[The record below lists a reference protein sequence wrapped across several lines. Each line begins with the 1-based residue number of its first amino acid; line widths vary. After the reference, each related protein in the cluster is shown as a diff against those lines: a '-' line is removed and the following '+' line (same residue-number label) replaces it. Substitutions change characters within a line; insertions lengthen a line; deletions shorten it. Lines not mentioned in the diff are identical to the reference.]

1 MAALLRDRRRASDAR
16 EFVALVKTSTL
27 AGKAKRR
34 PEPQAEVPAIPPSS
48 PQQPATT
55 TRAASRKQTA
65 AERIGAATHE
75 LAAGVAEA
83 SSAAEELR
91 RSLEQIASGAE
102 EAAGASHQSL
112 ASVGALNAAFAQ
124 AREKAILSR
133 RRTDALQTLLIDAA
147 QQVLTS
153 VAAVE
158 ANAERQ
164 LGSVETV
171 AKLEARAA
179 AIAEITR
186 TIADISDQTN
196 LLALNAAIEAA
207 RAGDHGRGFA
217 IVADE
222 VRALAET
229 SEKRSRE
236 IHALSDH
243 IAGEIRTLAAQ
254 IRAAAETA
262 AEEAQRSRVIV
273 ADLDT
278 IRGHVAAL
286 AEGSQ
291 AVLDAA
297 QEADVAAREAQ
308 RGTEIVSSAAE
319 EQSAAAAE
327 AQRAVQQQS
336 AALDQSQRATD
347 MLAKLAAGF
356 RSGSGAKSVV
366 QQVGAAAEELSS
378 TIQELS
384 GAAAEILVAIDQI
397 SKGAHAQAAA
407 TQQSSSAMAQ
417 IEKSATATGATAQD
431 AVEQVKRAQTM
442 ITGSSAG
449 VARLAE
455 GVAGAVATTRAGL
468 DLIGSLEGAG
478 RRIDK
483 IVDSIALLSV
493 QTTMLAVSGSVEAA
507 RTGEAGRGFAV
518 VSGDI
523 RTLAQDSA
531 DNADRIKE
539 VVYEIQGQ
547 IAAVRRDLEAVTAAS
562 EGEIQQN
569 RQVSDRLRAI
579 QADVAEIQAGNIE
592 IALGAQAI
600 LTSVREVVVGTQQI
614 AAAAEEASQAAGQA
628 AIAARQQAR
637 SAEDLAAAIEE
648 IASLADELHTTDA

>member
-1 MAALLRDRRRASDAR
+1 M
-16 EFVALVKTSTL
+16 ALVKTTTL

-34 PEPQAEVPAIPPSS
+34 SEPQAEATAPPKAPAIEKPPSS
-48 PQQPATT
+48 RT
-55 TRAASRKQTA
+55 ASRKQTA
-65 AERIGAATHE
+65 AERIGAATQE

-83 SSAAEELR
+83 SAAAEQLR

-112 ASVGALNAAFAQ
+112 AAVGSLNKAFAE
-124 AREKAILSR
+124 ARERAVTSR
-133 RRTDALQTLLIDAA
+133 RRTEALQTVLVETAA
-147 QQVLTS
+147 QILES
-153 VAAVE
+153 VAAIE
-158 ANAERQ
+158 MNAERQ
-164 LGSVETV
+164 RASVETV
-171 AKLEARAA
+171 AKLETRAV

-186 TIADISDQTN
+186 TIGDISDQTN

-236 IHALSDH
+236 IHALSGH
-243 IAGEIRTLAAQ
+243 IAEEIRTLAEQ
-254 IRAAAETA
+254 IRGAADRAVV
-262 AEEAQRSRVIV
+262 EAKSSRAI
-273 ADLDT
+273 ASDLDV
-278 IRGHVAAL
+278 IRIQVGTL
-286 AEGSQ
+286 AEASRT
-291 AVLDAA
+291 VLDAA
-297 QEADVAAREAQ
+297 QEADIAAKEAQ

-336 AALDQSQRATD
+336 TALDQSRRATD
-347 MLAKLAAGF
+347 LLASLTAGLRSATGTKDAA
-356 RSGSGAKSVV
+356 
-366 QQVGAAAEELSS
+366 QQIGAAAEELSS

-397 SKGAHAQAAA
+397 SRGAQAQAAA
-407 TQQSSSAMAQ
+407 TQQSSTAMTQ
-417 IEKSATATGATAQD
+417 IEKSAGIAGSAAKAALERVAAAQD
-431 AVEQVKRAQTM
+431 L
-442 ITGSSAG
+442 ITESSTGLAKLANG
-449 VARLAE
+449 VAH
-455 GVAGAVATTRAGL
+455 AVSATRTGL
-468 DLIGSLEGAG
+468 ELIGSLEGAG
-478 RRIDK
+478 CRIDK

-493 QTTMLAVSGSVEAA
+493 QTTMLAVNGSVEAA
-507 RTGEAGRGFAV
+507 RTGEAGRGFAL
-518 VSGDI
+518 VSSDI

-539 VVYEIQGQ
+539 VVHEIQGQ
-547 IAAVRRDLEAVTAAS
+547 IAAVRRDLELIAVAS

-569 RQVSDRLRAI
+569 RKTLDRLRAI
-579 QADVAEIQAGNIE
+579 QADVAAIRTGNTEIE
-592 IALGAQAI
+592 EGAQTI
-600 LTSVREVVVGTQQI
+600 MGSVREVLAGTRQI
-614 AAAAEEASQAAGQA
+614 ASAAEEASGAAAQA

-648 IASLADELHTTDA
+648 IASLTDELHAADT

>member
-1 MAALLRDRRRASDAR
+1 M
-16 EFVALVKTSTL
+16 VA
-27 AGKAKRR
+27 
-34 PEPQAEVPAIPPSS
+34 I
-48 PQQPATT
+48 
-55 TRAASRKQTA
+55 
-65 AERIGAATHE
+65 
-75 LAAGVAEA
+75 EA
-83 SSAAEELR
+83 
-91 RSLEQIASGAE
+91 
-102 EAAGASHQSL
+102 
-112 ASVGALNAAFAQ
+112 
-124 AREKAILSR
+124 
-133 RRTDALQTLLIDAA
+133 
-147 QQVLTS
+147 
-153 VAAVE
+153 
-158 ANAERQ
+158 AERQ

-171 AKLEARAA
+171 AKLETRAA

-207 RAGDHGRGFA
+207 RAGDDGRGFA

-229 SEKRSRE
+229 AEKRSRE
-236 IHALSDH
+236 IDALSDR
-243 IAGEIRTLAAQ
+243 IAEEIRTLAAQ
-254 IRAAAETA
+254 IRAGAETA
-262 AEEAQRSRVIV
+262 VGEARDSRVIA

-278 IRGHVAAL
+278 IRGDVAAL

-291 AVLDAA
+291 AVLNAA
-297 QEADVAAREAQ
+297 EEADVAAQEAQ

-336 AALDQSQRATD
+336 IALDQSQRATD
-347 MLAKLAAGF
+347 MLAKLSAGF
-356 RSGSGAKSVV
+356 RSGTGAKSVV
-366 QQVGAAAEELSS
+366 QQIGTAAEELSS

-397 SKGAHAQAAA
+397 SKGAQAQAAA

-417 IEKSATATGATAQD
+417 IEKSATATGAIAQ
-431 AVEQVKRAQTM
+431 AGVEQVKAAQGM
-442 ITGSSAG
+442 IAGSGAG
-449 VARLAE
+449 VAKLAE

-468 DLIGSLEGAG
+468 ELIGSLESAG

-531 DNADRIKE
+531 DNADRIKD

-547 IAAVRRDLEAVTAAS
+547 IAAVRRDLEAIAAAS
-562 EGEIQQN
+562 ESEIQQN
-569 RQVSDRLRAI
+569 RKVADRLRAI
-579 QADVAEIQAGNIE
+579 QADVTEIQAGNIE
-592 IALGAQAI
+592 IELGVQAI
-600 LTSVREVVVGTQQI
+600 LASVREVVVGTQQI
-614 AAAAEEASQAAGQA
+614 AAAAEEASGAAGQA

-648 IASLADELHTTDA
+648 IASLADELHATDA

>member
-1 MAALLRDRRRASDAR
+1 M
-16 EFVALVKTSTL
+16 ALVKTTTL

-34 PEPQAEVPAIPPSS
+34 SEPQAEATAPPKAPAIEKPPSS
-48 PQQPATT
+48 RT
-55 TRAASRKQTA
+55 ASRKQTA
-65 AERIGAATHE
+65 AERIGAATQE

-83 SSAAEELR
+83 SAAAEQLR

-112 ASVGALNAAFAQ
+112 AAVGSLNKAFAE
-124 AREKAILSR
+124 ARERAVTSR
-133 RRTDALQTLLIDAA
+133 RRTEALQTVLVETAA
-147 QQVLTS
+147 QILES
-153 VAAVE
+153 VAAIE
-158 ANAERQ
+158 MNAERQ
-164 LGSVETV
+164 RASVETV
-171 AKLEARAA
+171 AKLETRAV

-186 TIADISDQTN
+186 TIGDISDQTN

-236 IHALSDH
+236 IHALSGH
-243 IAGEIRTLAAQ
+243 IAEEIRTLAEQ
-254 IRAAAETA
+254 IRGAADRAVV
-262 AEEAQRSRVIV
+262 EAKSSRAI
-273 ADLDT
+273 ASDLDV
-278 IRGHVAAL
+278 IRIQVGTL
-286 AEGSQ
+286 AEASRT
-291 AVLDAA
+291 VLDAA
-297 QEADVAAREAQ
+297 QEADIAAKEAQ

-336 AALDQSQRATD
+336 TALDQSRRATD
-347 MLAKLAAGF
+347 LLASLTAGLRSATGTKDAA
-356 RSGSGAKSVV
+356 
-366 QQVGAAAEELSS
+366 QQIGAAAEELSS

-397 SKGAHAQAAA
+397 SRGAQAQAAA
-407 TQQSSSAMAQ
+407 TQQSSTAMTQ
-417 IEKSATATGATAQD
+417 IEKSAGIAGSAAKAALERVAAAQD
-431 AVEQVKRAQTM
+431 L
-442 ITGSSAG
+442 ITESSTGLAKLANG
-449 VARLAE
+449 VAH
-455 GVAGAVATTRAGL
+455 AVSATRTGL
-468 DLIGSLEGAG
+468 ELIGSLEGAG

-493 QTTMLAVSGSVEAA
+493 QTTMLAVNGSVEAA
-507 RTGEAGRGFAV
+507 RTGEAGRGFAL
-518 VSGDI
+518 VSSDI

-539 VVYEIQGQ
+539 VVHEIQGQ
-547 IAAVRRDLEAVTAAS
+547 IAAVRRDLELIAVAS

-569 RQVSDRLRAI
+569 RKTLDRLRAI
-579 QADVAEIQAGNIE
+579 QADVAAIRTGNTEIE
-592 IALGAQAI
+592 EGAQTI
-600 LTSVREVVVGTQQI
+600 MGSVREVLAGTRQI
-614 AAAAEEASQAAGQA
+614 ASAAEEASGAAAQA

-648 IASLADELHTTDA
+648 IASLTDELHAADT

>member
-1 MAALLRDRRRASDAR
+1 MRALLRDRRRASDAR

-34 PEPQAEVPAIPPSS
+34 PEPQAEA
-48 PQQPATT
+48 PATLAAPPPKPAA
-55 TRAASRKQTA
+55 RASSRKQTA

-133 RRTDALQTLLIDAA
+133 RRTLLIDAA
-147 QQVLTS
+147 QQILTS

-243 IAGEIRTLAAQ
+243 IAEEIRTLAAQ

-262 AEEAQRSRVIV
+262 AEEAQSSRVIA
-273 ADLDT
+273 ADLDA

-291 AVLDAA
+291 AVLNAA

-327 AQRAVQQQS
+327 AQRGVQQQS
-336 AALDQSQRATD
+336 EALDQSQRATD
-347 MLAKLAAGF
+347 MLAKLAASF
-356 RSGSGAKSVV
+356 RSGVGAKSVV
-366 QQVGAAAEELSS
+366 QQVGTAAEELSS

-417 IEKSATATGATAQD
+417 IEKSATATGATAQ
-431 AVEQVKRAQTM
+431 AGVEQVKRAQGM
-442 ITGSSAG
+442 ITDSSAG

-455 GVAGAVATTRAGL
+455 GVASAVATTRAGL
-468 DLIGSLEGAG
+468 DLIGSLESAG

-547 IAAVRRDLEAVTAAS
+547 IAAVRRDLEAITAAS

-569 RQVSDRLRAI
+569 RKVADRLRAI
-579 QADVAEIQAGNIE
+579 QADVTEIQAGNIE

>member
-1 MAALLRDRRRASDAR
+1 V
-16 EFVALVKTSTL
+16 FVALVKTSTL
-27 AGKAKRR
+27 AGKTKRR
-34 PEPQAEVPAIPPSS
+34 PEPQPETPAAPP
-48 PQQPATT
+48 PPKPAAA
-55 TRAASRKQTA
+55 RASSRKQTA

-147 QQVLTS
+147 QQILTS

-207 RAGDHGRGFA
+207 RAGDDGRGFA

-243 IAGEIRTLAAQ
+243 IAEEIRTLAAQ
-254 IRAAAETA
+254 IRAGAETA
-262 AEEAQRSRVIV
+262 AEEARDSRVIA

-291 AVLDAA
+291 AVLNAA

-336 AALDQSQRATD
+336 IALDQSQRATD
-347 MLAKLAAGF
+347 MLAKLSASF
-356 RSGSGAKSVV
+356 RSGTGAKSVA
-366 QQVGAAAEELSS
+366 QQIGTAAEELSS

-397 SKGAHAQAAA
+397 SKGAQAQAAA

-417 IEKSATATGATAQD
+417 IEKSATATGAVAQ
-431 AVEQVKRAQTM
+431 AGVEQVKVAQAM
-442 ITGSSAG
+442 IAGSGAG
-449 VARLAE
+449 VAKLAE

-468 DLIGSLEGAG
+468 ELIGSLENAG

-531 DNADRIKE
+531 DNADRIKD
-539 VVYEIQGQ
+539 VVHEIQGQ
-547 IAAVRRDLEAVTAAS
+547 IAAVRRDLETIAAAS
-562 EGEIQQN
+562 ESEIQQN
-569 RQVSDRLRAI
+569 RKVADRLRAI
-579 QADVAEIQAGNIE
+579 QADVTEIQAGNIE
-592 IALGAQAI
+592 IERGAQAI

-614 AAAAEEASQAAGQA
+614 AAAAEEASGAASQA

-648 IASLADELHTTDA
+648 IATLADELHATDA